1 MKTRMTILF
10 LCTVLMMAGV
20 WSAAAQGRDAYAVR
34 YGRVYFENNE
44 IRGADAR
51 SFRDLGYGYGKD
63 RYHVYMYGR
72 VLPYVDP
79 SSFRVS
85 RRYEPDYVP
94 GNPHTGP
101 GNGNHP
107 GPGNGNH
114 PNTGPGNGDR
124 PGNAGPGYGSP
135 GGGRP
140 DESGYR
146 VTTHEVFYN
155 GRKISGASANSF
167 RDLGYGYGKDSF
179 SVFYCGKELRDAMA
193 STFKVLGWGYAKDSF
208 NVYYGGKVLK
218 DAMASTF
225 RVLDNG
231 YAEDAFNTWYR
242 GSKTR

>member
-1 MKTRMTILF
+1 MTILF
-10 LCTVLMMAGV
+10 LCTVFMMAGA
-20 WSAAAQGRDAYAVR
+20 WSAAAQGRDSYAIR

-44 IRGADAR
+44 LYGADAR
-51 SFRDLGYGYGKD
+51 AFRDLGYGYGKD

-72 VLPYVDP
+72 VLPYVAP
-79 SSFRVS
+79 SSFRV
-85 RRYEPDYVP
+85 RKRYEPDYIP

-101 GNGNHP
+101 GNGNR
-107 GPGNGNH
+107 PGNG
-114 PNTGPGNGDR
+114 GPGYGDR
-124 PGNAGPGYGSP
+124 PGS
-135 GGGRP
+135 GRP

-146 VTTHEVFYN
+146 VTTHDVLYN
-155 GRKISGASANSF
+155 GRKVSGASASSF

-208 NVYYGGKVLK
+208 NVYYGSKVLK
-218 DAMASTF
+218 DAMPSTF

>member
-1 MKTRMTILF
+1 MTILF
-10 LCTVLMMAGV
+10 LCTVFMMAGA
-20 WSAAAQGRDAYAVR
+20 WSAAAQGRDSYVIR

-44 IRGADAR
+44 LHGADAR

-85 RRYEPDYVP
+85 KRYEPVYIP

-101 GNGNHP
+101 GNGNR
-107 GPGNGNH
+107 PGNG
-114 PNTGPGNGDR
+114 GPGYGDR
-124 PGNAGPGYGSP
+124 PGNGGPGIGGPGYGDRP
-135 GGGRP
+135 GSGRP

-146 VTTHEVFYN
+146 VTTHDVLYN
-155 GRKISGASANSF
+155 GRKVSGASASSF

-208 NVYYGGKVLK
+208 NVYYGSKVLK
-218 DAMASTF
+218 DAMPSTF

>member
-1 MKTRMTILF
+1 MTILF
-10 LCTVLMMAGV
+10 LCTVFMMAGA
-20 WSAAAQGRDAYAVR
+20 WSAAAQGRDSYAIR

-44 IRGADAR
+44 LHGADAR

-85 RRYEPDYVP
+85 KRYEPDYIP

-101 GNGNHP
+101 GNG
-107 GPGNGNH
+107 GPGY
-114 PNTGPGNGDR
+114 GDR
-124 PGNAGPGYGSP
+124 PGS
-135 GGGRP
+135 GRP

-146 VTTHEVFYN
+146 VTTHDVLYN
-155 GRKISGASANSF
+155 GRKISGASASSF

-208 NVYYGGKVLK
+208 NVYYGSKVLK
-218 DAMASTF
+218 DAMPSTF